1 MLSLDVTHKEKL
13 NKMNESIPLSQ
24 KLYLL
29 AINPQKGGIISASY
43 TAMDYVLIGT
53 LFLELYQN
61 KNINFE
67 NKRIVVLNTKSDNSL
82 HQFLLEKISKSKRP
96 LRISRWINKLYFSL
110 KHIKTEV
117 QLSLVE
123 KRIIR
128 MQPKQFLFFKWEKPF
143 LINKQVVY
151 KLVAE
156 IEKLIFNG
164 TASEDEIILL
174 SFLKPAGL
182 LRWIFPERDKRKKAK
197 TKLKQLMVDN
207 PVSIAVADAI
217 SAAHAVAASAATVT

>member
-1 MLSLDVTHKEKL
+1 
-13 NKMNESIPLSQ
+13 MNESISLSQ

-43 TAMDYVLIGT
+43 TAMDYVLIGS

-67 NKRIVVLNTKSDNSL
+67 NKRIVVLNAKSENIL
-82 HQFLLEKISKSKRP
+82 HQFLLEKISKSKRT
-96 LRISRWINKLYFSL
+96 LKISRWINKFYFSL
-110 KHIKTEV
+110 KHIRKEV
-117 QLSLVE
+117 QQGLVE

-128 MQPKQFLFFKWEKPF
+128 MQPKRFLFFKWKKPV

-182 LRWIFPERDKRKKAK
+182 LKRIFPERDKRKLAK
-197 TKLKQLMVDN
+197 QKLNTMIVDN
-207 PVSIAVADAI
+207 QVSIAVADAI
-217 SAAHAVAASAATVT
+217 SAAHAVAASAAYIT

>member
-1 MLSLDVTHKEKL
+1 
-13 NKMNESIPLSQ
+13 MNESIPLSQ

-29 AINPQKGGIISASY
+29 GINPQKGGIISASY

-82 HQFLLEKISKSKRP
+82 HQFLLEKISKSKHP

-110 KHIKTEV
+110 KHIKKEI
-117 QLSLVE
+117 QESLVE

-128 MQPKQFLFFKWEKPF
+128 MQPKQFLFFKWKKPF
-143 LINKQVVY
+143 LVNKQVVY

-164 TASEDEIILL
+164 TANEDEVILL

-182 LRWIFPERDKRKKAK
+182 LKRIFPEREKRKKAK
-197 TKLKQLMVDN
+197 RKLNKLMVDN

>member
-1 MLSLDVTHKEKL
+1 
-13 NKMNESIPLSQ
+13 MNESISLSQ

-43 TAMDYVLIGT
+43 TAMDYVLIGS

-67 NKRIVVLNTKSDNSL
+67 NKRIVVLNAKSENIL
-82 HQFLLEKISKSKRP
+82 HQFLLEKISKSKRT
-96 LRISRWINKLYFSL
+96 LKISRWINKFYFSL
-110 KHIKTEV
+110 KHIRKEV
-117 QLSLVE
+117 QQGLVE

-128 MQPKQFLFFKWEKPF
+128 MQPKRFLFFKWKKPV

-182 LRWIFPERDKRKKAK
+182 LKRIFPERDKRKLAK
-197 TKLKQLMVDN
+197 QKLNTMIVDN
-207 PVSIAVADAI
+207 QVSIAVADAI
-217 SAAHAVAASAATVT
+217 SAAHAVAASAAYVT